1 MQGGGNFNSQAP
13 YNNQPNYGNNPGPYQ
28 DQQGFNNQGA
38 YNNQGPYPSQQGF
51 NNQGPYPNQQGF
63 NNQGPYPNQPIQGHG
78 NENIVVN
85 VQIQQPPMSYIPY
98 PQMNII
104 NMNNQNLVPEAV
116 NILASSVSVF
126 VKQEVNIMEM
136 LTGCEQKNRYDIY
149 VRLQNGQQLRMFRC
163 KEESDFCM
171 RICCQ

>member
-1 MQGGGNFNSQAP
+1 MQGGAQFNSQAP
-13 YNNQPNYGNNPGPYQ
+13 YQ
-28 DQQGFNNQGA
+28 DQQN
-38 YNNQGPYPSQQGF
+38 YNNQGPYPNQQGF

-63 NNQGPYPNQPIQGHG
+63 NNQGPYPNQQGFNNQGPYPNQQGPYPGQQGH
-78 NENIVVN
+78 ENIVVN

-104 NMNNQNLVPEAV
+104 NMNNTNLVSEAV

-136 LTGCEQKNRYDIY
+136 LTGCEQKNRYDVY